1 MIKIILSMLF
11 KKTNVFAGAST
22 IRGTHS
28 AGRQD
33 RPGVWWNV

>member
-1 MIKIILSMLF
+1 MLRILLSTLI
-11 KKTNVFAGAST
+11 KKTEIFAKSDT

-33 RPGVWWNV
+33 RPGVWWNN

>member
-1 MIKIILSMLF
+1 MLKLIISLLF
-11 KKTNVFAGAST
+11 RDNQVFAKAST

-33 RPGVWWNV
+33 RPGVWWQN